1 MQGQLLISTGS
12 RRKCRYDAG
21 RNRDSSHLFWYYIHY
36 VVDMVLID
44 TNFWGAD
51 TIQCTKPRSYQTKY
65 LERERLI
72 PDRFQAYLCVNQT
85 TNLIYYVFKLDI
97 DSQNKISKSA
107 LLHWAT

>member
-1 MQGQLLISTGS
+1 MMQEEIEIVRTCFGIM
-12 RRKCRYDAG
+12 Y
-21 RNRDSSHLFWYYIHY
+21 Y

-72 PDRFQAYLCVNQT
+72 PDRLLQAYLCVNQT